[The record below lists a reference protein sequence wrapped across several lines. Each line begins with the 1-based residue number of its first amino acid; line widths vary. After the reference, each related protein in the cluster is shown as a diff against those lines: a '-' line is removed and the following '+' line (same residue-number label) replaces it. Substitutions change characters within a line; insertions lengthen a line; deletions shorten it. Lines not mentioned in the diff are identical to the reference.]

1 MSKLTKSVVKSDA
14 TSSHDSPLKIQFLL
28 GLRDL
33 TNDNDLIWTCVC
45 TSLFVNKTTTN
56 CIEAGVRDNKTT
68 MMVVDGNRVTPPTRM
83 NI

>member
-33 TNDNDLIWTCVC
+33 TNDNDLIWTCVHVSIC
-45 TSLFVNKTTTN
+45 KQD
-56 CIEAGVRDNKTT
+56 DNKLHRSR
-68 MMVVDGNRVTPPTRM
+68 GQR
-83 NI
+83 